1 MVIKKIKI
9 VKVANIYFLPSMV
22 NIIFSLQIIV
32 GFAIIMIKNGGVFFM
47 KKWLVIVP
55 ALYIA
60 YVLYTRKKE
69 KCSIRTGKK
78 KEEAK

>member
-1 MVIKKIKI
+1 MKIKYNFFFTNNCSFCYNYDKEWGCI
-9 VKVANIYFLPSMV
+9 
-22 NIIFSLQIIV
+22 
-32 GFAIIMIKNGGVFFM
+32 FM